1 VTSTLFDSLAQSI
14 PEATMLRAWL
24 LGAARVMPSMLIVPA
39 FGLRAVPAG
48 ARLALALCLGVG
60 VSPALADSDAVPFG
74 LAVTLQA
81 LRGMPVAVTAAA
93 ALWAASM
100 AGGLI
105 DEFGHGRERS
115 QLPLAPTQ
123 GGAASTLFAMVA
135 AIAFLET
142 GGPSR
147 IVAALSRPSETV
159 GGLSTQVVRDLLAGV
174 QVAVAVAVP
183 FLVASVFFDVV
194 TNLIAR
200 TVQATSLQ
208 SLWSPLRSL
217 FFLLLL
223 AAMLDRILA
232 LIVLL
237 TARAG

>member
-1 VTSTLFDSLAQSI
+1 MLFDSLAQAM
-14 PEATMLRAWL
+14 PEAAMLRSWL
-24 LGAARVMPSMLIVPA
+24 LGAARVMPSMIIVPA

-48 ARLALALCLGVG
+48 ARLALALCLGVC
-60 VSPALADSDAVPFG
+60 VSPALAESDALPFV

-81 LRGMPVAVTAAA
+81 LRGMPVAVAAAA

-105 DEFGHGRERS
+105 DELRHGRERL
-115 QLPLAPTQ
+115 QVPLAPTE

-147 IVAALSRPSETV
+147 IVAALSRPSETI
-159 GGLSTQVVRDLLAGV
+159 GGLLPQVVRDLLAGV
-174 QVAVAVAVP
+174 QVAVAVAMP
-183 FLVASVFFDVV
+183 FLVASVFFEVLSS
-194 TNLIAR
+194 LITR

-208 SLWSPLRSL
+208 SLWAPLRTL

-223 AAMLDRILA
+223 AAMLDRVLA
-232 LIVLL
+232 LIVLMA
-237 TARAG
+237 ARAG

>member
-1 VTSTLFDSLAQSI
+1 MTTSLFDSLAQAV
-14 PEATMLRAWL
+14 PEATMLRSWL
-24 LGAARVMPSMLIVPA
+24 LGAARVMPSVIIVPA

-48 ARLALALCLGVG
+48 ARLALALTLGVC

-81 LRGMPVAVTAAA
+81 LRGMPTALAAAA

-105 DEFGHGRERS
+105 DELSHGRERAHV
-115 QLPLAPTQ
+115 PIAPA
-123 GGAASTLFAMVA
+123 GGGVASTLFAMVA
-135 AIAFLET
+135 ALAFLET

-147 IVAALSRPSETV
+147 IVAALTRQAETV
-159 GGLSTQVVRDLLAGV
+159 GGLLTQVVRDLLSGV

-200 TVQATSLQ
+200 TAQGTSLQ
-208 SLWSPLRSL
+208 SLWAPLRAL

-223 AAMLDRILA
+223 GAMLDRVLA

-237 TARAG
+237 ATHAG

>member
-1 VTSTLFDSLAQSI
+1 VISTLFDSLAQAL
-14 PEATMLRAWL
+14 PEAAMLRSWL
-24 LGAARVMPSMLIVPA
+24 LGAARVMPAMIIVPA

-48 ARLALALCLGVG
+48 ARLALALCLGIC
-60 VSPALADSDAVPFG
+60 VSPVLAGSDTVPFV

-81 LRGMPVAVTAAA
+81 LRGMPVAVAAAA

-105 DEFGHGRERS
+105 DELGHSRERS
-115 QLPLAPTQ
+115 QLPLAPAG

-147 IVAALSRPSETV
+147 IVTALTRPSEPL
-159 GGLSTQVVRDLLAGV
+159 GDLLTQVVRDLLAGV

-183 FLVASVFFDVV
+183 FLVASVFFDVL

-200 TVQATSLQ
+200 TVQGISLQ
-208 SLWSPLRSL
+208 SLWAPLRTL

-223 AAMLDRILA
+223 AAMLDRVLA
-232 LIVLL
+232 LIVLQ
-237 TARAG
+237 ASRAV